1 MYIICV
7 YVHMW
12 VANVVCTL
20 EYEYGDNR
28 LMLSKLSFIDY
39 LLIFKI
45 NFLTE
50 SGIHDLA
57 KTS

>member
-1 MYIICV
+1 VYIICV

-50 SGIHDLA
+50 SGIQ
-57 KTS
+57 